1 MKKYIIII
9 IGFAVTAFCFAEEPF
24 HEEGLASWY
33 GDEFDGQNTAS
44 GEKFDSSQFTAA
56 HPWLPFGTLLIIT
69 NQYNRK
75 QVTVRVNDRGP
86 FVSTRIIDLSKAAA
100 EQIDMIAVGTTSVAV
115 DAAPKGTPLGPIFVP
130 IATASTSAATSV
142 ETVPIA
148 TEPAAAPIATASTPA
163 TTSVETVPI
172 ATEPAAAP
180 TATAST
186 PATTSVETVPIATEP
201 AAAPTATASTSAATV
216 KILPPTLPTT
226 GTNKKYRIQIGAFG
240 VPNNAIAAF
249 NKLKTA
255 GLTPSYERNDKDKL
269 YRVVLSGIK
278 ADDFVST
285 IEKIGKAGFKEVIY
299 REEL

>member
-1 MKKYIIII
+1 MKKYAIII

-44 GEKFDSSQFTAA
+44 GERFDSSQFTAA
-56 HPWLPFGTLLIIT
+56 HPSLPFGTLLTIT

-100 EQIDMIAVGTTSVAV
+100 EQIDMIAAGTTSVTV
-115 DAAPKGTPLGPIFVP
+115 DLAPKGTPLGPVFTPV
-130 IATASTSAATSV
+130 
-142 ETVPIA
+142 
-148 TEPAAAPIATASTPA
+148 ATASTPA
-163 TTSVETVPI
+163 TEPITTAPVTTTSTP
-172 ATEPAAAP
+172 AP
-180 TATAST
+180 TTTAST
-186 PATTSVETVPIATEP
+186 PATEPITAPVTTTSTPAPTTTASTPATEP
-201 AAAPTATASTSAATV
+201 ITAPVTTISTPATAV
-216 KILPPTLPTT
+216 KMKPPTLPPT
-226 GTNKKYRIQIGAFG
+226 GTNKKYRIQVGAFG

-249 NKLKTA
+249 NKLKTI

-278 ADDFVST
+278 ADDFGSA

-299 REEL
+299 YEEP